1 MAFYHLI
8 LRNGCGAHHART
20 SCLGFSG
27 VLFGLHTV
35 AWLQL
40 GAGEAGCRAV
50 QCMARNWRAA
60 RGCRCIGELAG
71 AVCVR
76 HAYLCCR
83 APQSSI
89 RLSHLATPR
98 AGGTPPLQSL
108 ISASILI
115 PQARCLFL
123 GRPAAVVGTGSNVS
137 LQAPL
142 SHAPPLMQRARC
154 PPTAVPPALP
164 SSSACSFVGH
174 SAGILAGA
182 LVAILRLNLW
192 VSPTLSFAL
201 AAAAL
206 AYTCAACP
214 DISLSLP
221 ACFPDCVAGLWRGS
235 GPQIVGGCL
244 YRSAPPSA
252 DSWHAAA
259 TGDGQDSAAPVPCDE
274 ARAAAAAA
282 AEARHAQR
290 AAAHKASALRLAG
303 FQAQRDTRLCA
314 PARRPQ
320 LVGGRLY
327 SSAPPSADNGHSS
340 AAPVPRDEARAVA
353 AAAAEARQAQP
364 AAAHQASSQR
374 LAAFQAQRDTRF
386 SADPSTP
393 PNDSTARILRYR
405 GASPPSPA

>member
-1 MAFYHLI
+1 M
-8 LRNGCGAHHART
+8 
-20 SCLGFSG
+20 
-27 VLFGLHTV
+27 
-35 AWLQL
+35 
-40 GAGEAGCRAV
+40 
-50 QCMARNWRAA
+50 
-60 RGCRCIGELAG
+60 
-71 AVCVR
+71 R

-235 GPQIVGGCL
+235 GPQIVGG
-244 YRSAPPSA
+244 
-252 DSWHAAA
+252 
-259 TGDGQDSAAPVPCDE
+259 
-274 ARAAAAAA
+274 
-282 AEARHAQR
+282 
-290 AAAHKASALRLAG
+290 
-303 FQAQRDTRLCA
+303 
-314 PARRPQ
+314 
-320 LVGGRLY
+320 RLY